1 MADEPVISR
10 DLLDGALQLA
20 DALNRAGVRYA
31 LIGGLAAGHW
41 TQARFTRDVDFLLHI
56 PQLQLPALLDDLA
69 ARGFAFDPTETIRE
83 WTAHH
88 MVVLSFR
95 GVRVDWLK
103 PVLPAY
109 QHVLDRATEE
119 TWLGHR
125 IRVASAEGLILLKL
139 LAWRTQDQLD
149 IENLV
154 AAHGDTLDLDWIQ
167 AEWATVADPAD
178 PRLVRL
184 AELVAGRRKA
194 SGEPGA

>member
-1 MADEPVISR
+1 MATEPVISR

-20 DALNRAGVRYA
+20 DALNRAGIRYA

-56 PQLQLPALLDDLA
+56 PQLQLPALLDDLS
-69 ARGFAFDPTETIRE
+69 ARGFAFNPIETIRE
-83 WTAHH
+83 WTTHH

-109 QHVLDRATEE
+109 QHVLDRAKDVV
-119 TWLGHR
+119 WLGHR
-125 IRVASAEGLILLKL
+125 VRVASAEGLILLKL

-154 AAHGDTLDLDWIQ
+154 AAHADTLDLDWIR
-167 AEWATVADPAD
+167 AEWATIADAAD
-178 PRLVRL
+178 PRLARL

-194 SGEPGA
+194 SGEPGV